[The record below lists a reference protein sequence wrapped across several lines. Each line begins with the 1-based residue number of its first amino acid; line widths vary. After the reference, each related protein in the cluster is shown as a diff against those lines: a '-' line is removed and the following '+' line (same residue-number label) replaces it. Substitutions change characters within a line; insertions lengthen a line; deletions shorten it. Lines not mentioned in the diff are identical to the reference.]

1 MAITEAKKM
10 TTLQVKRFK
19 PSENPTNNYLTDEK
33 GVWAWMTTV
42 DHKKIGIMYLVAVAF
57 FFALAG
63 FLAIALRTE
72 LWTPAKTFI
81 EADTYNQLFT
91 LHGAM
96 MVFLYLYRVF
106 QQHWVTLFFRCSLEQ
121 KMLLSRD

>member
-1 MAITEAKKM
+1 MAITAETKKM

-19 PSENPTNNYLTDEK
+19 PSENPTNTYLTDEK

-42 DHKKIGIMYLVAVAF
+42 DHKKIGLMYLVSVAI
-57 FFALAG
+57 FFAIAG
-63 FLAIALRTE
+63 FLAVALRTE

-91 LHGAM
+91 VHGAL
-96 MVFLYLYRVF
+96 MVFSSLSLVF
-106 QQHWVTLFFRCSLEQ
+106 RLHLVTLFYRCN
-121 KMLLSRD
+121 

>member
-1 MAITEAKKM
+1 MEAVKTSEK

-19 PSENPTNNYLTDEK
+19 PSENPTTNFFTEERGLK
-33 GVWAWMTTV
+33 AWLTTV
-42 DHKKIGIMYLVAVAF
+42 DHKKIGLMYLGAVAF

-81 EADTYNQLFT
+81 EADTYNPQSSS
-91 LHGAM
+91 HD
-96 MVFLYLYRVF
+96 V
-106 QQHWVTLFFRCSLEQ
+106 
-121 KMLLSRD
+121 